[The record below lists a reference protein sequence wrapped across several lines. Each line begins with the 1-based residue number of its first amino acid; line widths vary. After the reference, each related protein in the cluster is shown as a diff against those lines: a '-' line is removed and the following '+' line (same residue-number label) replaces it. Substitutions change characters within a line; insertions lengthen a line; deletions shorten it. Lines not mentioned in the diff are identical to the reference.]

1 MTPDKHGYAQCGRC
15 KALRPVREL
24 LVLTTAVR
32 DMAGVRMVLHDGV
45 RVECADVGVCTR
57 LAGVGKGEMPTEATT

>member
-1 MTPDKHGYAQCGRC
+1 
-15 KALRPVREL
+15 
-24 LVLTTAVR
+24 
-32 DMAGVRMVLHDGV
+32 MVLHDGV

>member
-1 MTPDKHGYAQCGRC
+1 MTMHAQGGD
-15 KALRPVREL
+15 V
-24 LVLTTAVR
+24 
-32 DMAGVRMVLHDGV
+32 V